1 MSDTLFKRILMIIF
15 ILGIVSIITL
25 LIITVILYNQV
36 SMITFIEKEV
46 W

>member
-1 MSDTLFKRILMIIF
+1 MSDALFKRILMIIL
-15 ILGIVSIITL
+15 IVGIVSIITL

-36 SMITFIEKEV
+36 SMITFIEKEI

>member
-1 MSDTLFKRILMIIF
+1 MNDALFKRILMILF
-15 ILGIVSIITL
+15 IIGIISIIAL

>member
-1 MSDTLFKRILMIIF
+1 MNDKLFKWIIG
-15 ILGIVSIITL
+15 IIIALGVISIITL
-25 LIITVILYNQV
+25 LIITIVLYNQV

>member
-1 MSDTLFKRILMIIF
+1 MNDVLFKRILMIIF
-15 ILGIVSIITL
+15 ILGIISIITL
-25 LIITVILYNQV
+25 LIVTVILYNQA

>member
-1 MSDTLFKRILMIIF
+1 MSDTLFKRILMIVF
-15 ILGIVSIITL
+15 ILGIISIITL

>member
-1 MSDTLFKRILMIIF
+1 MSDTLFKRILMIIL
-15 ILGIVSIITL
+15 IVGIVSIITL

>member
-15 ILGIVSIITL
+15 ILGTISVITL
-25 LIITVILYNQV
+25 LVITVILYNQV

>member
-15 ILGIVSIITL
+15 ILGIISVITL
-25 LIITVILYNQV
+25 LIVSIVLYNQV
-36 SMITFIEKEV
+36 SMITFIEKEI